1 MLCVVKVLFAA
12 DSAVNGRIEPKYS
25 GIEYNALAALFVKVK
40 VVVHLT
46 VKAAELIVS
55 ESVPE
60 RDYMVFKLI
69 FTSFISILFLLLT
82 YKQLLRKHAEHIFG
96 EHSFYFKSLPQ
107 QFLYFLPLPHGQGSF
122 LPTFFTRRGSL

>member
-1 MLCVVKVLFAA
+1 MVFQELVCVLCVVKVLFAA

-40 VVVHLT
+40 VIVHLT

-69 FTSFISILFLLLT
+69 FYFVYKHFISPPDI
-82 YKQLLRKHAEHIFG
+82 
-96 EHSFYFKSLPQ
+96 
-107 QFLYFLPLPHGQGSF
+107 
-122 LPTFFTRRGSL
+122 